1 MTMHPTLGSQ
11 KISRFSL
18 NYFSLSFLFSC
29 RLRVLFIVLL
39 NTCVLI
45 IIHTLP
51 LVAVLE

>member
-11 KISRFSL
+11 KISRISL

-39 NTCVLI
+39 NTCALI